1 MSVEQFLNNA
11 NKLTKKKAAIDEKV
25 DIEKPFVKYAKT
37 LRCIAVKL
45 ILLNLR
51 GWPDRTVICPGGR
64 ILFIEFKRP
73 GKQQSPAQTKW
84 MKTLKDMGFEYY
96 VCDKPGEAEKIL
108 DDFLAF

>member
-11 NKLTKKKAAIDEKV
+11 NKLTKKKAAVDEKV
-25 DIEKPFVKYAKT
+25 DIEKPFVKHAKSLGCT
-37 LRCIAVKL
+37 ALKL

-51 GWPDRTVICPGGR
+51 GWPDRTILCPEGR

-73 GKQQSPAQTKW
+73 GKPQTPAQVKY
-84 MKTLKDMGFEYY
+84 MNLLKGLGFEYY
-96 VCDKPGEAEKIL
+96 VCDRPGQAEKIL